1 MLICCLLPIAFT
13 ALYTQVVSDVPGE
26 AAGAVSLYLQT
37 LSLAMTAGM
46 VGSMTILYAIAEEKE
61 KHTLRTLMLANVSG
75 AQTLASRALVAFA
88 AILVVDVACFLVMRA
103 PLDALAPYLAF
114 GLLGN
119 VPIVM
124 LSLLLGLAARDQMT
138 AGVYSLPIILA
149 ALARMA
155 SAFAVFLVMSALCC
169 AAIGVPAGILAPFF
183 AASALA
189 QLPLFTLGTAL
200 SLGCRT
206 QMDAMTRCVPLLVI
220 PILPFLAACTVTFA
234 SWTTFLPCGGAFDVT
249 VALLTGTPL
258 LDGAGIALG
267 FTVLWNALGIAA
279 LVIALRRMAREDARR

>member
-1 MLICCLLPIAFT
+1 MEATLRKTSALIGKDAKDLVKNPTMLICCLLPIAFT

-75 AQTLASRALVAFA
+75 AQTLASRAVVAFA

-114 GLLGN
+114 GLLGS

-138 AGVYSLPIILA
+138 AGVYSLPIILVALVPSFAMLNDTIADVAPWLPTGGMQELLQLA
-149 ALARMA
+149 AAGNLLTADAVQPLMVTLAWIVVTA
-155 SAFAVFLVMSALCC
+155 AVF
-169 AAIGVPAGILAPFF
+169 
-183 AASALA
+183 
-189 QLPLFTLGTAL
+189 
-200 SLGCRT
+200 
-206 QMDAMTRCVPLLVI
+206 
-220 PILPFLAACTVTFA
+220 
-234 SWTTFLPCGGAFDVT
+234 
-249 VALLTGTPL
+249 ALLY
-258 LDGAGIALG
+258 
-267 FTVLWNALGIAA
+267 
-279 LVIALRRMAREDARR
+279 RRLSRDN